1 MKEVLK
7 ISKELLY
14 DNPFYGSILL
24 SLQKEIN
31 NNITKTACV
40 GLHDI
45 VYKLVINS
53 DFFDSLN
60 DKQKQGLLL
69 HELGHIINFHLTE
82 YDHLHDK
89 NIANQAMDIYI
100 NQTIPADML
109 PPGGCTWDKYDGL
122 VPNMDTNWYYKKLM
136 ENKDGQKDETLNNIL
151 TACANGDTQATDKNG
166 NPINVPNHEWDEI
179 QNASDAV
186 KKMVSKN
193 TEQLILNVAKQL
205 EKSNPGSIPGN
216 IKALIEKFGL
226 IEPPKFNWKG
236 YLRRF
241 VGVST
246 KTWIN
251 KTRRKKSNRFPG
263 MPGSR
268 ENYFSHILVAID
280 TSASVDDEDLKEF
293 NAELI
298 HMHKTGHDVDI
309 LFADTQI
316 HNKIKFNPRVP
327 LEVEGR
333 GGTDFQPVIDYYREH
348 LKKYSCLIYLTDG
361 EASTPTD
368 ARGQILWVHG
378 TNHDINENL
387 PGKVVQLN

>member
-1 MKEVLK
+1 MKEILR

-14 DNPFYGSILL
+14 ENPFYGSILL
-24 SLQKEIN
+24 SLQKEVN
-31 NNITKTACV
+31 NSKISTACV

-45 VYKLVINS
+45 AYKLTINS
-53 DFFDSLN
+53 DFFNSLN
-60 DKQKQGLLL
+60 ENQKQGLLI
-69 HELGHIINFHLTE
+69 HELGHIVNFHLTD
-82 YDHLHDK
+82 YDHLHDR

-100 NQTIPADML
+100 NQTIPSDKL
-109 PPGGCTWDKYDGL
+109 PPGGCTWDKYEGL
-122 VPNMDTNWYYKKLM
+122 QPNMDTNWYYKKLM
-136 ENKDGQKDETLNNIL
+136 ENKQEQNDETLNNIL
-151 TACANGDTQATDKNG
+151 QACANGESEAKDKNG
-166 NPINVPNHEWDEI
+166 NPINIPDHQWEEI

-186 KKMVSKN
+186 KKMVGKN
-193 TEQLILNVAKQL
+193 TEQLILNVARQL
-205 EKSNPGSIPGN
+205 EKTNPGSIPGH
-216 IKALIEKFGL
+216 IKALIEQFNM
-226 IEPPKFNWKG
+226 IEPPKFNWRS

-251 KTRRKKSNRFPG
+251 KTRRKKSIRFPG

-268 ENYFSHILVAID
+268 ENYYSHILVAID
-280 TSASVDDEDLKEF
+280 SSASVDDDDLREF

-298 HMHKTGHDVDI
+298 HMNKTGHDIDI
-309 LFADTQI
+309 LFADTKI
-316 HNKIKFNPRVP
+316 HNKIKFNPRKP

-361 EASTPTD
+361 EASIPND

-378 TNHDINENL
+378 TNHEINEEL
-387 PGKVVQLN
+387 PGRTIKLN